1 MWGNLPFVDRQ
12 KTGATLGRDLGSGF
26 PDLLLY
32 GFTSLYLYGINP
44 GCHCLACAYGLGMV
58 GY

>member
-32 GFTSLYLYGINP
+32 AFTSLYTYFFMDLLLYIFM
-44 GCHCLACAYGLGMV
+44 A
-58 GY
+58 